1 MGLFGLMAHNR
12 KLFATGWDF
21 DVLQGASQFLQFS
34 LPKSLSL
41 WEFSLLGSMGLLQI
55 LCVSPS
61 VRVFCYLIDYC
72 GK

>member
-41 WEFSLLGSMGLLQI
+41 GNF
-55 LCVSPS
+55 LCLEVWGYC
-61 VRVFCYLIDYC
+61 RFYVFHHL
-72 GK
+72 

>member
-1 MGLFGLMAHNR
+1 
-12 KLFATGWDF
+12 
-21 DVLQGASQFLQFS
+21 
-34 LPKSLSL
+34 
-41 WEFSLLGSMGLLQI
+41 MGLLQI